1 MGHSVHWK
9 VAGCFC
15 TRLADPASW
24 LLWFSGSASRNAMT
38 LLGTADVDC
47 LLLEAAERRSRG
59 DRDREDDWLG
69 DRLAPNC
76 PGDVPWLTDR
86 FIGILLLGWKG
97 SVTERGRDLGR
108 PRSIML
114 VTPGWSVKVVGTYL
128 DQVVARTLGPVA
140 TWIRIRRAWRC
151 LAQSQC

>member
-1 MGHSVHWK
+1 
-9 VAGCFC
+9 
-15 TRLADPASW
+15 
-24 LLWFSGSASRNAMT
+24 MT

-59 DRDREDDWLG
+59 DRDRDEDWLG

-86 FIGILLLGWKG
+86 LVGILPGWKG
-97 SVTERGRDLGR
+97 SVTDRGRDFGR
-108 PRSIML
+108 PSSRML
-114 VTPGWSVKVVGTYL
+114 AMLGWSGIAAGTYL
-128 DQVVARTLGPVA
+128 DQVAARTLDPVA
-140 TWIRIRRAWRC
+140 TWTQIRRAWRC

>member
-1 MGHSVHWK
+1 MHWK

-59 DRDREDDWLG
+59 DRDRDEDWPG
-69 DRLAPNC
+69 DKLAPNC

-86 FIGILLLGWKG
+86 LGGTLLLGWKG
-97 SVTERGRDLGR
+97 SVTDRGRDFGRPSSSCMSDMLGR
-108 PRSIML
+108 S
-114 VTPGWSVKVVGTYL
+114 VTAVCTYL
-128 DQVVARTLGPVA
+128 DQVAAKTPGLVA
-140 TWIRIRRAWRC
+140 TWTRIRRAWRC